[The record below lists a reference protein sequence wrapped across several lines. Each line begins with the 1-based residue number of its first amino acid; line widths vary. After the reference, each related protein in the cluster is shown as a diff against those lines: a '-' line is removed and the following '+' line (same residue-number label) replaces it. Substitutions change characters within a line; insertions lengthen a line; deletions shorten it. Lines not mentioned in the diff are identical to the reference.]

1 MSNKSKQIIL
11 VIIGL
16 TALSVILLSNLN
28 RFSEDENEA
37 ADFRNAEDIEEVEA
51 DVDLEEV
58 EADMN
63 VEEIEAVEDAEET
76 EAVEDAAGE
85 QGKEDIEFS
94 TTDEPY
100 RAYIEAREKGKP
112 IVLEFYARW

>member
-11 VIIGL
+11 VIVGL

-51 DVDLEEV
+51 D
-58 EADMN
+58 MN

-76 EAVEDAAGE
+76 ETVEDAAGE

>member
-11 VIIGL
+11 VIVGL
-16 TALSVILLSNLN
+16 AALSVILLSNLN

-37 ADFRNAEDIEEVEA
+37 AVFRNAEDIEEVEA
-51 DVDLEEV
+51 D
-58 EADMN
+58 MN
-63 VEEIEAVEDAEET
+63 VEEIEV
-76 EAVEDAAGE
+76 VEDAAGE

-100 RAYIEAREKGKP
+100 RAYIEARENGKP
-112 IVLEFYARW
+112 IVLELYAHW